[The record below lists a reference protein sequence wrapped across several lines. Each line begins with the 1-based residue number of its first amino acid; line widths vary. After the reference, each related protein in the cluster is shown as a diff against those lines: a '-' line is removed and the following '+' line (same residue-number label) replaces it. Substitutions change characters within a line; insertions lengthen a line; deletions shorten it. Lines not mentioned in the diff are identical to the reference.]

1 MKPQGFI
8 PASASPSAREPADL
22 HVRKVAWIG
31 GVLIGTL
38 VVSLLTLILFFHHLN
53 QKYPGRTSESAPVVT
68 AADLPPIP
76 RLQNNPLQDLA
87 AVRAVE
93 DSHLNRYAWMNP
105 SHTVAQ
111 IPIERAMVLWVKIDS
126 SAPVTNAAAAIPAG
140 PITNAAPA
148 AGTTELQMRQQKAQ
162 EASHAP

>member
-8 PASASPSAREPADL
+8 PTSAAPSAREPADL
-22 HVRKVAWIG
+22 HVRKVAGIAG
-31 GVLIGTL
+31 ALIGTL

-76 RLQNNPLQDLA
+76 RLQTNPLQDL
-87 AVRAVE
+87 E
-93 DSHLNRYAWMNP
+93 ESHLNRYAWIDRA
-105 SHTVAQ
+105 HTVAQ
-111 IPIERAMVLWVKIDS
+111 IPIERAMVLWVKIGS
-126 SAPVTNAAAAIPAG
+126 SVPVTNAAAAVPAE
-140 PITNAAPA
+140 PTTNAAPA
-148 AGTTELQMRQQKAQ
+148 TGTTELQMRQQKAQ